1 MERRRLG
8 RSPVEVTTLSFGG
21 AAIGGL
27 FAPVSDADAT
37 AAVHRARE
45 RGIGYFDTAPHYG
58 AGRSERR
65 LGAALTG
72 APAGA
77 DRSGESAGA
86 SQTGASAG
94 AVVAGGYVLSTKV
107 GRLLVPLGPGE
118 PPEPEGFADPP
129 PYRRVW
135 DWSADGIRRSL
146 EESLKRLGADRVD
159 VVYLHDPDEH
169 EEEVYAT
176 AYPALAA
183 LRDEGVIGAIG
194 AGMNQT
200 PMLTR
205 FVERLDLDVVLCAG
219 RYTLLDRS
227 AEEDLFPA
235 CARRGTSVVAGGV
248 YNSGLLAGGTTYDYA
263 PASPELRERVARLER
278 VCAGH
283 GVPLRAAALRFP
295 LRHPAVA
302 SVLVGCRNA
311 AEVDDNC
318 DLFELDIPEALW
330 EAL

>member
-1 MERRRLG
+1 MEHRRLG
-8 RSPVEVTTLSFGG
+8 SSPVEVTTLSFGG

-27 FAPVSDADAT
+27 YAPVSDADVT
-37 AAVHRARE
+37 AAVRRAQE

-65 LGAALTG
+65 LGAAL
-72 APAGA
+72 
-77 DRSGESAGA
+77 SGE
-86 SQTGASAG
+86 
-94 AVVAGGYVLSTKV
+94 YVLSTKV
-107 GRLLVPLGPGE
+107 GRLLVPLEPGE
-118 PPEPEGFADPP
+118 PPEPEGFTDPP
-129 PYRRVW
+129 PYKRVW

-146 EESLKRLGADRVD
+146 EESLRRLGVDRVD
-159 VVYLHDPDEH
+159 VVYLHDPDDH
-169 EEEVYAT
+169 EGEVYAT

-183 LRDEGVIGAIG
+183 LRDEGVVGAIG

-200 PMLTR
+200 AMLTR

-227 AEEDLFPA
+227 AEKDLLPA
-235 CARRGTSVVAGGV
+235 CERRGTSVVIGGA

-263 PASPELRERVARLER
+263 PAPPEMLERVAGLER
-278 VCAGH
+278 VCAEH

-302 SVLVGCRNA
+302 SVLVGCRNT
-311 AEVDDNC
+311 AEVDDNAE
-318 DLFELDIPEALW
+318 LFEMEIPETLW
-330 EAL
+330 AEL

>member
-1 MERRRLG
+1 MRYRRLG
-8 RSPVEVTTLSFGG
+8 GSSVEVTELAFGG

-27 FAPVSDADAT
+27 YAPVGEAT
-37 AAVHRARE
+37 AALAVRRALD
-45 RGIGYFDTAPHYG
+45 RGIRYFDTAPHYG
-58 AGRSERR
+58 AGRGEQR
-65 LGAALTG
+65 LGAAL
-72 APAGA
+72 AGA
-77 DRSGESAGA
+77 G
-86 SQTGASAG
+86 
-94 AVVAGGYVLSTKV
+94 VVSTKV

-135 DWSADGIRRSL
+135 DWTAEGVHRSL
-146 EESLKRLGADRVD
+146 TESLERLGRDRVD
-159 VVYLHDPDEH
+159 VLLLHDPDDH
-169 EEEVYAT
+169 ETEIYET

-183 LRDEGVIGAIG
+183 LRDEGVVGAIG

-200 PMLTR
+200 AMLTR

-227 AEEDLFPA
+227 ALVDLLPA
-235 CARRGTSVVAGGV
+235 CERRGTSVVVGGV

-263 PASPELRERVARLER
+263 PAPPEVLARVARLQE

-295 LRHPAVA
+295 LRHPAVV
-302 SVLVGCRNA
+302 SVLVGCRSA
-311 AEVDDNC
+311 AEVDDNA
-318 DLFELDIPEALW
+318 DLLEIDLPEALW
-330 EAL
+330 EDL